1 VEVAMHPVQI
11 EIYKKMSPEMKLKIA
26 VQLNRSARELK
37 AAYLRSIHPD
47 WDEQQIQTKVVEIF
61 RNAVT

>member
-1 VEVAMHPVQI
+1 MHPVQI